1 MLLDYDFLLLLNDE
15 SGKPTRYY
23 YLLQDF
29 EKDFVA
35 SEVAQNRARQFVKEI
50 MMRVGSQPD
59 TTICYKI
66 LKRILWLVK
75 WLKIE
80 RSNSLRRSL
89 GGRKSLKLKTLPLK
103 FLTRKLLLLGA
114 KRLEV
119 MILKRRV
126 KKSKADYPLGLS
138 QPLNPLKTLFTEISI
153 IMSKNY

>member
-1 MLLDYDFLLLLNDE
+1 MLLNDE

-50 MMRVGSQPD
+50 IGS
-59 TTICYKI
+59 K
-66 LKRILWLVK
+66 
-75 WLKIE
+75 
-80 RSNSLRRSL
+80 
-89 GGRKSLKLKTLPLK
+89 KSLKLKTVPLK
-103 FLTRKLLLLGA
+103 FLTQKILLLGS
-114 KRLEV
+114 KRLETA
-119 MILKRRV
+119 ILKRRV

-138 QPLNPLKTLFTEISI
+138 PPLDPLKTLFTGISI

>member
-35 SEVAQNRARQFVKEI
+35 SKVAQNRARQFVKEI
-50 MMRVGSQPD
+50 
-59 TTICYKI
+59 I
-66 LKRILWLVK
+66 
-75 WLKIE
+75 
-80 RSNSLRRSL
+80 
-89 GGRKSLKLKTLPLK
+89 GGRKPLKLKTAPLK
-103 FLTRKLLLLGA
+103 FLIQRLLLLGA

-126 KKSKADYPLGLS
+126 KKSKAHYPLGLS